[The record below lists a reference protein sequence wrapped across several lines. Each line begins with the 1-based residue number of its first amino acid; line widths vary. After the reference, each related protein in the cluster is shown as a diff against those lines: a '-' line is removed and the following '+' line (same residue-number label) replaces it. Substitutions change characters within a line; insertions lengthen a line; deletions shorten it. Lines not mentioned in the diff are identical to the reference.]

1 MSTTQKQL
9 QIAEGLVNLS
19 NMYLA
24 EISGLVTLLITVT
37 ENLNKTLQQFR
48 EEREKLYNVVHT

>member
-1 MSTTQKQL
+1 
-9 QIAEGLVNLS
+9 
-19 NMYLA
+19 MYLA